1 MIELENKDADI
12 AIGFA
17 DKESAHII
25 RLMNAFDRCLE
36 DRGGRRVDN
45 TKRRPILNMGH
56 FKSDV

>member
-17 DKESAHII
+17 NEESAHII
-25 RLMNAFDRCLE
+25 RLMNAFDGCLE
-36 DRGGRRVDN
+36 DRRGRRVDN

-56 FKSDV
+56 F